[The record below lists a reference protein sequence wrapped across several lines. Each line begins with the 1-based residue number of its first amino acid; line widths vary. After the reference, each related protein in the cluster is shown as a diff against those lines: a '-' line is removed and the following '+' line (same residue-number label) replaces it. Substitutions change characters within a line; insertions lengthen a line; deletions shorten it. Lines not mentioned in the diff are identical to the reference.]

1 MAGLGGHPFWHPD
14 AGMARTITLQSD
26 LGARLRFSRLH
37 ASDALGQPYCYRL
50 RALLAGNS
58 PDLAALLGTPVAI
71 SVQHDNGTRH
81 FHGIV
86 AEAEQHGQVHID
98 TLLHVE
104 LELVLVPRLW
114 LLGHRVD
121 CRIFTALSV
130 PDIVS
135 QLLQEIGCSD
145 VRLRLAT
152 QYPAREY
159 CVQYRESSLAFISRL
174 LEQEGIYYYFEHT
187 ASTHTLVLADGIGAH
202 ARAEPFAR
210 LPWQPPDALA
220 DGRSAA
226 VGDWRLRRALH
237 SQAYQLGEYDP
248 LRPRAA
254 LQADAELSGDGL
266 HGVGGLQVYH
276 WQGGHG
282 VLADGQRHARVR
294 ADAHNA
300 ERAGYQGRTPAWG
313 VAAGQLFELTGCAQ
327 AACNQEYL
335 VVASEFEL
343 EEAPPSS
350 AAGQGVA
357 PQCRFQALES
367 RLPFRSPLRTPWPR
381 IAGLQSAV
389 VAGDRDEDIAVDAHG
404 RVTVQ
409 FHWSTPARPNG
420 KVSCPVRVASSWAG
434 KGWGMQSL
442 PRVGQEVLVGFLDGD
457 PDRPLVVGSVY
468 NADHMPPYA
477 LPGSRT
483 QSGIRSRS
491 HPDGGAEDYNEIRFD
506 DRKGSED
513 FLLHA
518 QKDLHEEVEN
528 DHVVQIDH
536 DEQVCIGHDQTLSV
550 DNDQRETI
558 GHDRRIQ
565 VDNEDLLKVGANATA
580 QIGTTYRVEAGSR
593 IELVTGASSIVM
605 DSNGDIAIK
614 GVKVRIEGSSTLQ
627 LEGGVQ
633 VTVKAGASMDIGA
646 GASLKMHSDATLH
659 VQAGATAEVKAPML
673 GLSADA
679 LAKLDAALVM
689 IG

>member
-1 MAGLGGHPFWHPD
+1 
-14 AGMARTITLQSD
+14 MARTITLQSD
-26 LGARLRFSRLH
+26 LGNRLRFSRLH
-37 ASDALGQPYCYRL
+37 ASDTLGQPYCYRVV
-50 RALLAGNS
+50 ALFAGTD
-58 PDLAALLGTPVAI
+58 PDLTALLGTPVAI
-71 SVQHDNGTRH
+71 TVQHGNGTRH

-86 AEAEQHGQVHID
+86 AEAEQRGQVHTPDLVYI
-98 TLLHVE
+98 E

-114 LLGHRVD
+114 LLGHRRD
-121 CRIFTALSV
+121 CRIFTAVSV
-130 PDIVS
+130 PDIVR
-135 QLLQEIGCSD
+135 QLLGEIGCSD
-145 VRLRLAT
+145 LRLRLSA

-159 CVQYRESSLAFISRL
+159 CVQYHESSLDFISRL
-174 LEQEGIYYYFEHT
+174 LEQEGIYYYFEHS
-187 ASTHTLVLADGIGAH
+187 ASTHTLVLADGIGSH

-210 LPWQPPDALA
+210 LPWQPTL
-220 DGRSAA
+220 DGRVAG
-226 VGDWRLRRALH
+226 VGEWCMRRRLH
-237 SQAYQLGEYDP
+237 SQSYQLGEYDP

-254 LQADAELSGDGL
+254 LQADADLAGDGL

-276 WQGGHG
+276 WHGTHG
-282 VLADGQRHARVR
+282 VLADGQRYAQVR
-294 ADAHNA
+294 AEAHNA
-300 ERAGYQGRTPAWG
+300 ERAGYQGRTNAWG
-313 VAAGQLFELTGCAQ
+313 LAAGQLFDLVGCDHTGS
-327 AACNQEYL
+327 NQEYL
-335 VVASEFEL
+335 VVASTL
-343 EEAPPSS
+343 ALGDGAPVSGAGEA
-350 AAGQGVA
+350 AA
-357 PQCRFQALES
+357 PDCRFQALES
-367 RLPFRSPLRTPWPR
+367 RLPFRSPLRTRWPR

-389 VAGDRDEDIAVDAHG
+389 VAGDREEDIAVDAHG

-457 PDRPLVVGSVY
+457 PDRPLVVGSVF

-477 LPGSRT
+477 LPDSRT

-491 HPDGGAEDYNEIRFD
+491 HPDGGPEDYNEIRFD

-528 DHVVQIDH
+528 DHVVQVDH
-536 DEQVCIGHDQTLSV
+536 DEQVHIGNDQRLVVAHDQT
-550 DNDQRETI
+550 ETI
-558 GHDRRIQ
+558 QHDRRVQ
-565 VDNEDLLKVGANATA
+565 VDNTDLLKVGTSATR
-580 QIGTTYRVEAGSR
+580 QIGTTWRLEAGSR

-605 DSNGDIAIK
+605 DSAGDIAIK
-614 GVKVRIEGSSTLQ
+614 GVNIRIEGSSTLA

-633 VTVKAGASMDIGA
+633 VTMKAGASMDIGA
-646 GASLKMHSDATLH
+646 GASLKMHSDATLQ

-679 LAKLDAALVM
+679 LAKLNAALVM